1 MIKVQL
7 VYFLTMFYSLN
18 IMAIEEPRFEVE
30 KKYSDFEIR
39 KYGSM
44 LVAQTEVNEG
54 FADAGDKAFRILA
67 DYIFGN
73 NISQTKIEM
82 TAPVTQQSEKITMTA
97 PVNLSRSGSG
107 YIVQFV
113 MPANYTLQTLPAPV
127 DARVKLAELPPKRV
141 AVYSYSG
148 SWSEERYQEKLAEF
162 QLQLE
167 KEKLKSIGEPTF
179 ARFNSPF
186 QLWFL
191 RRNEIWLEVAE

>member
-1 MIKVQL
+1 MKVQL
-7 VYFLTMFYSLN
+7 VYLLAMFYSMN
-18 IMAIEEPRFEVE
+18 IMAIEEPQFELE
-30 KKYSDFEIR
+30 KKFNDFEIR

-44 LVAQTEVNEG
+44 LVAQTEVSES
-54 FADAGDKAFRILA
+54 FEDAGNTAFRILA

-107 YIVQFV
+107 FIVQFV
-113 MPANYTLQTLPAPV
+113 MPSSYTRETLPAPV
-127 DARVKLAELPPKRV
+127 DPRVRIVEQVPRRV

-148 SWSEERYQEKLAEF
+148 SWSEERYLEKLADF
-162 QLQLE
+162 RVQLG
-167 KEKLKSIGEPTF
+167 KENLKAIGEATF